1 MEASEAAP
9 RQGGW
14 VRLYQAP
21 YRAAKRDK
29 HPANVSMIG
38 PLRDSVAR
46 EDAGRK
52 RFTIAVGLV
61 AICEDVCAF
70 NLTAHARN
78 LMMTKGESEGMLLQ
92 TSQGQSG
99 SAHVVVLGNEKGGS
113 GKSTTALHIAVALLK
128 AGQRVATIDL
138 DCRQQS
144 FTRYINNRRAWA
156 NRTGLDLE
164 IPVHRCI
171 KLGQT
176 MQIAENEMTEFEQ
189 FEESVRAVEHSFD
202 FIVIDTPG
210 SDSYLMRLAH
220 SMADTLVTPIND
232 SFLDFDVLGTVD
244 PETYSVTGES
254 HYAEM
259 VRDTRRK
266 RRQIDGASTDWIVV
280 RNRLSM
286 LGSRNKQLVAD
297 GLNELS
303 LRLGFRSVDG
313 FAERVVYRE
322 FFPRGLT
329 ALDDLDEATLGTR
342 PNLGHVT
349 AREEVTSLLRQLKLP
364 LDERGRRRAAN
375 RAEWFSQV
383 DKPLELHDI
392 IGA

>member
-1 MEASEAAP
+1 M
-9 RQGGW
+9 
-14 VRLYQAP
+14 
-21 YRAAKRDK
+21 
-29 HPANVSMIG
+29 
-38 PLRDSVAR
+38 
-46 EDAGRK
+46 
-52 RFTIAVGLV
+52 LV
-61 AICEDVCAF
+61 
-70 NLTAHARN
+70 
-78 LMMTKGESEGMLLQ
+78 Q

-113 GKSTTALHIAVALLK
+113 GKSTTALHVAVALLK

-144 FTRYINNRRAWA
+144 FTRYIANRRAWA
-156 NRTGLDLE
+156 RRTGLNLE
-164 IPVHRCI
+164 LPVHRCI
-171 KLGQT
+171 KLGDT
-176 MQIAENEMTEFEQ
+176 MQIADNESSEFLQ
-189 FEESVRAVEHSFD
+189 FMDAVSTVERTFD

-232 SFLDFDVLGTVD
+232 SFLDFDVL
-244 PETYSVTGES
+244 VTGES

-259 VRDTRRK
+259 VRDARRK
-266 RRQIDGASTDWIVV
+266 RRQLDGASTDWIVV

-297 GLNELS
+297 GLKELS
-303 LRLGFRSVDG
+303 LRMGFRAIDG

-342 PNLGHVT
+342 PSMGHVT

-375 RAEWFSQV
+375 RAEWFAQV
-383 DKPLELHDI
+383 DKPLETHDI
-392 IGA
+392 LGA